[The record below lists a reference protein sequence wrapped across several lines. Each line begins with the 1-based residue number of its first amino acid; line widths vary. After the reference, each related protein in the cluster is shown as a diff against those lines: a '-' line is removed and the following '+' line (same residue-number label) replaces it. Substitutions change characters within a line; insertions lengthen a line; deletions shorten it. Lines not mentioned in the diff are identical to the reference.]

1 MGAWTTVEQ
10 RQAFYQRHQSGETY
24 RQIADTYGVSKGC
37 VRYWC
42 RHQRDGGDCQTQH
55 SQPRRGLLSQFDP
68 KVRYCVLRLRLERP
82 RWGPKSILNRM
93 EKRPSLRGMR
103 LPSTASIGR
112 YLHQWPRFRRR
123 PKVKHERKRPNQPRE
138 VHQRWQLDFKVKIDL
153 EDGTQVNLHTARDP
167 VGEACIGAR
176 IFAAGKVGEPA
187 KRVQLENTMWF
198 LRTCFATWDT
208 LPDEIQ
214 TDGEP
219 VLIGRAGEHFF
230 PSRFTLW
237 LKGLGIDHLVIRSGK
252 PTDNAEVER
261 CHRTVNDYAI
271 VGNEGLAVKQL
282 NNVLQEAVRELAYEL
297 PSRAKGCDGQTPV
310 KAHPELLAP
319 RHPYQPDHE
328 LALFDLRRVDAY
340 LATFTWRRIAGK
352 TGQVQVGTRRRR
364 YSIGRTYARQEVLVR
379 FDPADRHFV
388 FSTVHEPD
396 RQIARRPAR
405 GLELADITGL
415 AEWPLG
421 IGPQQLPLPW
431 PKLEGVNC

>member
-1 MGAWTTVEQ
+1 
-10 RQAFYQRHQSGETY
+10 
-24 RQIADTYGVSKGC
+24 
-37 VRYWC
+37 
-42 RHQRDGGDCQTQH
+42 
-55 SQPRRGLLSQFDP
+55 
-68 KVRYCVLRLRLERP
+68 
-82 RWGPKSILNRM
+82 
-93 EKRPSLRGMR
+93 
-103 LPSTASIGR
+103 
-112 YLHQWPRFRRR
+112 
-123 PKVKHERKRPNQPRE
+123 

-421 IGPQQLPLPW
+421 IGPQQLPLFW
-431 PKLEGVNC
+431 SKLEGVNC